1 VLLGT
6 NGDWMDIIDA
16 VVLTFLGDVAFGTL
30 VMAISL
36 SLRSVGGT
44 LVGVFLFWLGDQ
56 VFGWL
61 LWAVENGRPLL
72 DTLLQAWGMTGLAW
86 VVDGAIALRPWLPS
100 SAMNL
105 YWGFD
110 AEVGVAWQS
119 QVAVLV
125 ILLAA
130 WGWAL
135 VVFRRMDVD

>member
-1 VLLGT
+1 
-6 NGDWMDIIDA
+6 
-16 VVLTFLGDVAFGTL
+16 
-30 VMAISL
+30 
-36 SLRSVGGT
+36 
-44 LVGVFLFWLGDQ
+44 VFLFWLGDQ